1 MSAGRLAGRRIL
13 VTRPRAQAAGLA
25 ALIREEGGEPILFPA
40 IEIADLADLS
50 AFDAIADRLEE
61 FALAIF
67 ISPTA
72 VQRAL
77 DLLRVRRKGL
87 PWPARVQVAAIG
99 RGTARE
105 LERSGFPEVLAPA
118 AEADSEAL
126 LALPALSSVA
136 GMQVVVFRGQGGRE
150 FLGDTLAERGAR
162 VEYAECYRR
171 IRPAQ
176 EISAPPPAW
185 AHRAL
190 DAVTVSSSEGLAN
203 LDALLG
209 AWRRDWLQ
217 ESPLFVSHPRIA
229 EEAERLGARET
240 VVAGPGDREISLGLV
255 AYFRDAK

>member
-1 MSAGRLAGRRIL
+1 MSAGPLAGRRIL
-13 VTRPRAQAAGLA
+13 VTRPREQAAGLA
-25 ALIREEGGEPILFPA
+25 ALIREAGGEAIVFPA
-40 IEIADLADLS
+40 IEIGDLTDPT
-50 AFDAIADRLEE
+50 AFLAIADRLEE
-61 FALAIF
+61 FDLAIF

-77 DLLRVRRKGL
+77 DLLQLRRTGR
-87 PWPARVQVAAIG
+87 PWPARLQAAAIG

-105 LERSGFPEVLAPA
+105 LERRGFRGVLAPA

-126 LALPALSSVA
+126 LALPALATVA
-136 GMQVVVFRGQGGRE
+136 GRRVVVFRGQGGRE
-150 FLGDTLAERGAR
+150 LLGDSLAARGAR

-176 EISAPPPAW
+176 EISAPAW
-185 AHRAL
+185 AQRAL
-190 DAVTVSSSEGLAN
+190 DAVSVSSSEGLAN

-217 ESPLFVSHPRIA
+217 ESPVFVPHPRIA
-229 EEAERLGARET
+229 AEAARLGARET
-240 VVAGPGDREISLGLV
+240 VVAGPGDREIALGLV

>member
-1 MSAGRLAGRRIL
+1 MSAGPLAGRRIL
-13 VTRPRAQAAGLA
+13 VTRPREQAAGLA
-25 ALIREEGGEPILFPA
+25 ALIREAGGEAIVFPA
-40 IEIADLADLS
+40 IEIGDLTDPT
-50 AFDAIADRLEE
+50 AFLAIADRLEE
-61 FALAIF
+61 FDLAIF

-77 DLLRVRRKGL
+77 DLLQLRRTGR
-87 PWPARVQVAAIG
+87 PWPARLQAAAIG

-105 LERSGFPEVLAPA
+105 LERRGFRGVLAPA

-126 LALPALSSVA
+126 LALPALATVA
-136 GMQVVVFRGQGGRE
+136 GRRVVVFRGQGGRE
-150 FLGDTLAERGAR
+150 LLGDSLAARGAR

-176 EISAPPPAW
+176 EISAPAW
-185 AHRAL
+185 AQRAL
-190 DAVTVSSSEGLAN
+190 DAVSVSSSEGLAN

-217 ESPLFVSHPRIA
+217 ESPVFVPHPRIA
-229 EEAERLGARET
+229 AEAARLGARET
-240 VVAGPGDREISLGLV
+240 VVAGPGDRETAAGLV

>member
-1 MSAGRLAGRRIL
+1 MSAGPLAGRRIL
-13 VTRPRAQAAGLA
+13 VTRPREQAGGLA
-25 ALIREEGGEPILFPA
+25 ALIREAGGEPILFPA
-40 IEIADLADLS
+40 IEIGDLADLS
-50 AFDAIADRLEE
+50 AFHAIADRLEA
-61 FALAIF
+61 FDLAIF

-77 DLLRVRRKGL
+77 DLLQVRREGR
-87 PWPARVQVAAIG
+87 PWPALLQVAAIG

-105 LERSGFPEVLAPA
+105 LERSGFARVLAPSV
-118 AEADSEAL
+118 EADSEAL
-126 LALPALSSVA
+126 LALPALATIA
-136 GMQVVVFRGQGGRE
+136 GRRVVVFRGQGGRE
-150 FLGDTLAERGAR
+150 VLADTLSARGAR

-176 EISAPPPAW
+176 ESSAPAW

-190 DAVTVSSSEGLAN
+190 DAVTVSSGEGLAN
-203 LDALLG
+203 LEALLG

-229 EEAERLGARET
+229 AEAERLGARET

>member
-1 MSAGRLAGRRIL
+1 MSAGPLAGRRIL
-13 VTRPRAQAAGLA
+13 VTRPRAQADGLA

-40 IEIADLADLS
+40 IEIGDLADPS
-50 AFDAIADRLEE
+50 AFHAIADRLEE
-61 FALAIF
+61 FDLAIF

-72 VQRAL
+72 VQKAL
-77 DLLRVRRKGL
+77 DLLRVRRKGRT
-87 PWPARVQVAAIG
+87 WPARLQVAAIG

-105 LERSGFPEVLAPA
+105 LERSGLAEVLAPA

-126 LALPALSSVA
+126 LALPALASVA
-136 GMQVVVFRGQGGRE
+136 GRQVVVFRGQGGRE
-150 FLGDTLAERGAR
+150 VLGDTLAARGAR

-171 IRPAQ
+171 ARPAQ
-176 EISAPPPAW
+176 DASSPAW
-185 AHRAL
+185 ANRAL

-209 AWRRDWLQ
+209 AWRCDWLQ

-255 AYFRDAK
+255 AYFRAAK

>member
-1 MSAGRLAGRRIL
+1 MSAGPLAGRRIL
-13 VTRPRAQAAGLA
+13 VTRPREQAAGLA

-40 IEIADLADLS
+40 IEIGELADPA
-50 AFDAIADRLEE
+50 AFHAIADRLDA
-61 FALAIF
+61 FDLAIF

-72 VQRAL
+72 VRRAL
-77 DLLRVRRKGL
+77 DLLQARRQGR
-87 PWPARVQVAAIG
+87 PWPARLQVAAIG

-105 LERSGFPEVLAPA
+105 LERSGFPEVLASA

-126 LALPALSSVA
+126 LALPALASVA
-136 GMQVVVFRGQGGRE
+136 GRRVVIFRGQGGRE
-150 FLGDTLAERGAR
+150 VLRDTLAARGAR

-171 IRPAQ
+171 IRPAH
-176 EISAPPPAW
+176 EISAPAW
-185 AHRAL
+185 AQRAL
-190 DAVTVSSSEGLAN
+190 DAVTVSSGEGLAN

-229 EEAERLGARET
+229 EEAARLGARET
-240 VVAGPGDREISLGLV
+240 VVAGPGDREVALGLV